1 MKRFAI
7 IAHDH
12 IDASDKRLIHLAA
25 HLEHVTKHL
34 DRYAVAGPLR
44 DTGNADGVIA
54 ASLLIV
60 KADSAA
66 EARTFLE
73 TDPYFHAGVWRAI
86 EIYDFNAVAGD
97 WVGGK
102 AWG

>member
-12 IDASDKRLIHLAA
+12 TDASDKRRTHLTA
-25 HLEHVTKHL
+25 HLEYVTKHL
-34 DRYAVAGPLR
+34 DRY
-44 DTGNADGVIA
+44 
-54 ASLLIV
+54 
-60 KADSAA
+60 
-66 EARTFLE
+66 
-73 TDPYFHAGVWRAI
+73 
-86 EIYDFNAVAGD
+86 AVAGD